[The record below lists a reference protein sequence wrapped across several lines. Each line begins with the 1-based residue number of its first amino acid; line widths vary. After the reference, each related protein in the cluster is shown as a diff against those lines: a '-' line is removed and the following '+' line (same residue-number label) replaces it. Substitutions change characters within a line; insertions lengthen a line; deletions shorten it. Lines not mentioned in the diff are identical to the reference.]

1 MNIPSGS
8 ILVGY
13 DGSADSEHA
22 LSWAEEMARQT
33 QRPLHV
39 LVSSVDLTEV
49 FEFQHDWHV
58 EKMARIESGARD
70 RLKESTAPETSVSVV
85 EMPPTMALI
94 DASSQASLVVV
105 GARGHGALSGVV
117 IGSVSQHV
125 SRHAACPVVVVR
137 PAPHALN
144 RVVVGIDGS
153 SGSAA
158 ALEFAAEHA
167 SRTGAAL
174 AVIYAWRS
182 LSSGGGSLMG
192 APRFENRFTEEMNS
206 AERILS
212 EAVAGLG
219 ERYPDVKLDT
229 EAIPVVA
236 SRCLADASAAASLL
250 VVGSRGRGAFAG
262 MLLGSTS
269 QSVLH
274 HAQCSVA
281 VVR

>member
-13 DGSADSEHA
+13 DGSADSDHA
-22 LSWAEEMARQT
+22 LFWAEETARQT

-39 LVSSVDLTEV
+39 LISSVDLTEV

-58 EKMARIESGARD
+58 EKMARIESDARD
-70 RLKESTAPETSVSVV
+70 RLKESKAPETSVSVV
-85 EMPPTMALI
+85 EVVPTAALI

-105 GARGHGALSGVV
+105 GARGHSALSGVV

-153 SGSAA
+153 PGSAA

-182 LSSGGGSLMG
+182 LSHGRAAFMGGKS
-192 APRFENRFTEEMNS
+192 
-206 AERILS
+206 
-212 EAVAGLG
+212 
-219 ERYPDVKLDT
+219 
-229 EAIPVVA
+229 VV
-236 SRCLADASAAASLL
+236 
-250 VVGSRGRGAFAG
+250 
-262 MLLGSTS
+262 
-269 QSVLH
+269 
-274 HAQCSVA
+274 
-281 VVR
+281 

>member
-13 DGSADSEHA
+13 DGSADSDHA
-22 LSWAEEMARQT
+22 LSWAEELARQT

-39 LVSSVDLTEV
+39 LISSVDRTQV
-49 FEFQHDWHV
+49 FEFGHDWDV
-58 EKMARIESGARD
+58 AKMTGIESDALD
-70 RLKESTAPETSVSVV
+70 RMQNSKVPQTSVSVLEV
-85 EMPPTMALI
+85 PPTTALI
-94 DASSQASLVVV
+94 DASSQASLLVV
-105 GARGHGALSGVV
+105 GARGHSALSGVV

-125 SRHAACPVVVVR
+125 SQHAACPVVVVR
-137 PAPHALN
+137 PAAHALN

-153 SGSAA
+153 PGSTA

-182 LSSGGGSLMG
+182 LSHGSGALMG
-192 APRFENRFTEEMNS
+192 APFAHHFTKEMNS
-206 AERILS
+206 AERVLS

-219 ERYPDVKLDT
+219 EKYPDVKLDT

-262 MLLGSTS
+262 MPVSYT
-269 QSVLH
+269 
-274 HAQCSVA
+274 
-281 VVR
+281 

>member
-13 DGSADSEHA
+13 DGSADSDHA
-22 LSWAEEMARQT
+22 LSWAEELAKRT
-33 QRPLHV
+33 QRPLRV
-39 LVSSVDLTEV
+39 LISSVDLSQV
-49 FEFQHDWHV
+49 FEFGHDWHV
-58 EKMARIESGARD
+58 AKMAGIESDARD
-70 RLKESTAPETSVSVV
+70 RIQESKLPQASVSVV
-85 EMPPTMALI
+85 EVPPTTALI
-94 DASSQASLVVV
+94 EASSQASLLVV
-105 GARGHGALSGVV
+105 GARGHSALSGVV

-125 SRHAACPVVVVR
+125 SAHAACPVVVVR

-153 SGSAA
+153 PGSTA

-167 SRTGAAL
+167 SLAGAAL
-174 AVIYAWRS
+174 TVIYAWRS
-182 LSSGGGSLMG
+182 LSHGRGALMG
-192 APRFENRFTEEMNS
+192 APFENHFTAEMNS
-206 AERILS
+206 AERVLS

-229 EAIPVVA
+229 EAIPVVPT
-236 SRCLADASAAASLL
+236 RCLADASAAASLL

-274 HAQCSVA
+274 HALCSVA